1 MKNDGVMELKTE
13 WFENSYQNKEEGG
26 KKEFLVLW
34 LHAYKYSYDDI
45 VVKTEPPQWTFPQK
59 VE

>member
-1 MKNDGVMELKTE
+1 MELKTE